1 MPKYGE
7 MVSVCQENIN
17 HFCICRKIVFEPRSL
32 DLQGLVDY
40 IFVTY
45 CYRALIL
52 YEPEAFISKVEITS
66 WKSYNLLK
74 IKMVFRFI
82 FLTRTWNNGMT
93 E

>member
-45 CYRALIL
+45 CYRTLIL
-52 YEPEAFISKVEITS
+52 YELEAFISKVIIDNWRKHRWILNIIS
-66 WKSYNLLK
+66 
-74 IKMVFRFI
+74 KM
-82 FLTRTWNNGMT
+82 LGK
-93 E
+93 